1 MRKLKLQVQLSLDG
15 FIGGANGEMDWVTWN
30 WDDALKQY
38 VDQLTE
44 SIDCI
49 LLGRKLAEGFIP
61 HWAEVAKDPSNLEVA
76 SGRLFTD
83 TPKVVFTRS
92 LTPSD
97 TKVASWKN
105 AVLAEGNLVEE
116 VNKLKQKEGKDL
128 IVYGGSEF
136 VSNLIQ
142 ENLIDEYY
150 LFINPVALGNGL
162 SIFPQRAELTL
173 ATSQV
178 FDCGITLLKYESKT
192 NSSHD

>member
-30 WDDALKQY
+30 WDDTLKQY

-61 HWAEVAKDPSNLEVA
+61 HWAGVAEDPSNPEVA

-92 LTPSD
+92 LSSSD
-97 TKVASWKN
+97 SKAAQWKN
-105 AVLAEGNLVEE
+105 TVLTEGDLGEE
-116 VNKLKQKEGKDL
+116 VKRLKQKEGQDL

-150 LFINPVALGNGL
+150 LFINPVALGSGL